1 MSEIDEL
8 SRVIGQLESGI
19 QMLSKKQQNFC
30 VRLERLE
37 ELLQN
42 KIKKDNRASF
52 YGGIIGG
59 FVAIVAFWLPKLIT
73 FLVR

>member
-19 QMLSKKQQNFC
+19 KMLSQKQQNFC
-30 VRLERLE
+30 TRLERLE
-37 ELLQN
+37 KLLQD

-52 YGGIIGG
+52 YGGVIGG
-59 FVAIVAFWLPKLIT
+59 FVAIITFWLPKLVNFIWK
-73 FLVR
+73 